1 MVRIDIDSD
10 RIGSLL
16 VSYTTDREG
25 TLTRQNS
32 FKFTLAV
39 GPNTIYA
46 EVVGERIRGS
56 LVLVLPFGAERMAIR
71 SIETRLVPR

>member
-1 MVRIDIDSD
+1 MVRIDIESD

-16 VSYTTDREG
+16 VSYTTDRER

-56 LVLVLPFGAERMAIR
+56 LVLVLPFGSERMLIR